1 MKTEKNT
8 KEIAKALIRAIN
20 TRKFSQVENKE
31 VKKLLYQRLASE
43 LITLAKK

>member
-1 MKTEKNT
+1 METEKNT
-8 KEIAKALIRAIN
+8 KEVAKAILKAIN

-43 LITLAKK
+43 LITLARK